1 MESFTFLK
9 FLRGGAAVGSQRGAL
24 AATTIAAVAC
34 EDGGGGGGSGDGGGG
49 GGGEGDDDAS
59 FFDLEF
65 AVPGDESAASDA
77 EEERDEFN
85 FSVTGDVTSGGEVLA
100 VDEAA
105 APGGESTDG
114 KEMELISEAEAEAEA
129 PPASFL
135 RPATKFRVLL
145 LKLRKPKVPVPAE
158 CNGGNGSSVPK
169 TNRFLIK
176 FRVEDAPFISLF
188 TRDNSSRT
196 SGAGD
201 GSGAS
206 AAKPVVQ
213 PPETAAITADAE
225 ERRFAKEVLLK
236 YLNKIK
242 PLYVKVSRRN
252 GDRLRFAGASE
263 GEETD
268 LEPDPSPSPSPSPS
282 PASTAAPAP
291 PPAAVV
297 ACGVRAPRASV
308 PAGLKQ
314 VYKRLGKSRSASSA
328 VAAAPSPPPAPP
340 SAAPQSQRC
349 DDSLLQLQDGIQ
361 SAIAHCKRSF
371 NASQGVRAAGPP
383 LFPGPARAR
392 IVFPSTSSRQLVS
405 FGLGRAVPSRPVA
418 LPRAGSHRSSRKAT
432 ASRRGHAR
440 AWRDR
445 AGWPASVPWHLVTAS
460 CGVRGA

>member
-1 MESFTFLK
+1 MEAFTFLK
-9 FLRGGAAVGSQRGAL
+9 FLRGGAAVGSQRGAV
-24 AATTIAAVAC
+24 AATTISALAC
-34 EDGGGGGGSGDGGGG
+34 EDGGGGGGSRGGGGG
-49 GGGEGDDDAS
+49 GGGEVDDDAS

-65 AVPGDESAASDA
+65 AGPGDESAASDA
-77 EEERDEFN
+77 EEERVEFN
-85 FSVTGDVTSGGEVLA
+85 FSVTGDVTSGGEVVA
-100 VDEAA
+100 VDEAV
-105 APGGESTDG
+105 APGGESGDG
-114 KEMELISEAEAEAEA
+114 KEMELVSEAEAEA

-158 CNGGNGSSVPK
+158 CNGGSGPPVPK

-176 FRVEDAPFISLF
+176 FRVEDAPFVSLF

-196 SGAGD
+196 SGAG
-201 GSGAS
+201 AS
-206 AAKPVVQ
+206 ASRPAVQAVQ
-213 PPETAAITADAE
+213 PPEAAAITAE

-282 PASTAAPAP
+282 PATTAAPAP
-291 PPAAVV
+291 PQPAVV

-314 VYKRLGKSRSASSA
+314 VCKRLGKSRSASSA

-340 SAAPQSQRC
+340 STAPQPQRC

-371 NASQGVRAAGPP
+371 NASQGSESP
-383 LFPGPARAR
+383 LLRSMSDLRG
-392 IVFPSTSSRQLVS
+392 
-405 FGLGRAVPSRPVA
+405 GGRTDTKD
-418 LPRAGSHRSSRKAT
+418 G
-432 ASRRGHAR
+432 G
-440 AWRDR
+440 D
-445 AGWPASVPWHLVTAS
+445 GD
-460 CGVRGA
+460 GGA

>member
-9 FLRGGAAVGSQRGAL
+9 FLRGGVAAGNRAGAV
-24 AATTIAAVAC
+24 AATTIAASAC
-34 EDGGGGGGSGDGGGG
+34 EDGGGGGG
-49 GGGEGDDDAS
+49 GEVDDDAS

-77 EEERDEFN
+77 EEERVEFN
-85 FSVTGDVTSGGEVLA
+85 FSVAGDVGSGGEVVA
-100 VDEAA
+100 VDDAVA
-105 APGGESTDG
+105 QGGEPGDA
-114 KEMELISEAEAEAEA
+114 KVVELVSETAA

-158 CNGGNGSSVPK
+158 CNGGGGGSSAPK

-176 FRVEDAPFISLF
+176 FRVEDAPFVSLF

-196 SGAGD
+196 SDAGAG
-201 GSGAS
+201 
-206 AAKPVVQ
+206 AARPAVQ
-213 PPETAAITADAE
+213 ALQPTEAAAITAE
-225 ERRFAKEVLLK
+225 ERRFAKEMLLK

-242 PLYVKVSRRN
+242 PLYVKVSRRY
-252 GDRLRFAGASE
+252 GERLRFAGASE

-282 PASTAAPAP
+282 PAPTQPPTAPAAPAQP
-291 PPAAVV
+291 PQPVVV

-314 VYKRLGKSRSASSA
+314 VCKRLGKSRSASSA
-328 VAAAPSPPPAPP
+328 VAAAPSPSPPPPP
-340 SAAPQSQRC
+340 STTAQQPQRR

-371 NASQGVRAAGPP
+371 NASKGSESP
-383 LFPGPARAR
+383 LLRSMSDPRDG
-392 IVFPSTSSRQLVS
+392 
-405 FGLGRAVPSRPVA
+405 GRADTKD
-418 LPRAGSHRSSRKAT
+418 G
-432 ASRRGHAR
+432 G
-440 AWRDR
+440 D
-445 AGWPASVPWHLVTAS
+445 G
-460 CGVRGA
+460 GA